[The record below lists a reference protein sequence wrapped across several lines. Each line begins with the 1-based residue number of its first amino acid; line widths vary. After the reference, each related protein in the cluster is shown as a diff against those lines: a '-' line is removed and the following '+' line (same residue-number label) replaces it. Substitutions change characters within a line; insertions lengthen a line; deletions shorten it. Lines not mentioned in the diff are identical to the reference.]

1 MTTRPCRR
9 QHVFLLAVVFTL
21 AGASIAP
28 AAETLAVQVRG
39 KSLTL
44 TVYRPAAKPKAT
56 VLMGS
61 GDVGWVGLAV
71 EMAEY
76 LQAQGYCAIGINVRE
91 YLAAFTSG
99 RTTLTTKE
107 PPGDY
112 AQIAKFLRQR
122 NLLSAPVV
130 LSGVSE
136 GAALAVL
143 AAASPTNHDWVR
155 GVLTMGLPPTAEL
168 GWRWSDF
175 TSWIT
180 KRDPDEPMFAPKDF
194 VPHVAPL
201 PLCLIHS
208 TKDEYVTAADIKGF
222 EGAAREPKKLV
233 LIDASNHRFTDRK
246 PELKQQFSVCLGW
259 ILANVPAAPVPG
271 S

>member
-1 MTTRPCRR
+1 MKHAPAT
-9 QHVFLLAVVFTL
+9 FAFALLLAL
-21 AGASIAP
+21 ATPVASV
-28 AAETLAVQVRG
+28 AETLSFPVRG
-39 KSLTL
+39 KTLTL
-44 TVYRPAAKPKAT
+44 TVYRPSGKVKGT

-71 EMAEY
+71 EMSEFLAS
-76 LQAQGYCAIGINVRE
+76 QGYCAIGINVRE

-107 PPGDY
+107 PPLDY
-112 AQIAKFLRQR
+112 GQMAAFLRER
-122 NLLSAPVV
+122 NLLAPPVV
-130 LSGVSE
+130 VSGVSE

-143 AAASPTNHDWVR
+143 AASAPANHQWIH

-175 TSWIT
+175 TSWLT
-180 KRDPDEPMFAPKDF
+180 KKDPDEPMFAPREF

-208 TKDEYVTAADIKGF
+208 TKDEYVTAADIKVF
-222 EGAAREPKKLV
+222 DAAAREPKKLV

-246 PELKQQFSVCLGW
+246 PELKQQLMTCLMW
-259 ILANVPAAPVPG
+259 IHENAAVPG
-271 S
+271 APSPSHTR